1 MKKLIALLALTFTVG
16 AFAQERVVL
25 TSKNVSVSAQ
35 EAILVRTNKTPDTV
49 VVTFRVPMANSVC
62 QQYAERTVIV
72 TSGYQC
78 GYHERVTG
86 YTTRTV
92 CVRTNPHNG
101 QCVNSR
107 TERIPVVSRYPRS
120 CPVRETYCASYGTST
135 RFESDDV
142 KIKFKNLPALG
153 DSEEDQIRVVA
164 KQKRYDG
171 EAVVYDISIIQS
183 VGEYEVK
190 DRGLFGSD
198 KYVIQPK

>member
-1 MKKLIALLALTFTVG
+1 MKILLSLIVLSVSLSS
-16 AFAQERVVL
+16 FAQERVVL
-25 TSKNVSVSAQ
+25 SSKKASVAGSD
-35 EAILVRTNKTPDTV
+35 AILVRTNKTPDTV
-49 VVTFRVPMANSVC
+49 TVTFQVPMANSVC
-62 QQYAERTVIV
+62 QAYGERTVIV
-72 TSGYQC
+72 NSGLQC
-78 GYHERVTG
+78 GYNERVTG

-120 CPVRETYCASYGTST
+120 CPVRETYCASYGTAT

-153 DSEEDQIRVVA
+153 DSEEDTIRVTA
-164 KQKRYDG
+164 KQKRYNG
-171 EAVVYDISIIQS
+171 GAVVYDIAILQS
-183 VGEYEVK
+183 VSEYEVK